1 MSSTGDSF
9 NPQTANFPGTGAP
22 AAGGFPTEDERT
34 FAMLAHVLQFFA
46 GFIPPLV
53 IYLVKRNS
61 RFVAFHALQALLWQI
76 TYFVII
82 MLGMMTMFASMF
94 GVIAHQAHS
103 GAANGAPP
111 VGFFVGFGA
120 FWLIFLAGWIVNLF
134 LAIYFGIKSY
144 HGEWAAYPILGR
156 WARRLANA

>member
-1 MSSTGDSF
+1 MSDTSGHF
-9 NPQTANFPGTGAP
+9 NPQQANFQP
-22 AAGGFPTEDERT
+22 ADYPPTEDERT

-94 GVIAHQAHS
+94 GVIARQAHN
-103 GAANGAPP
+103 GPANGVPP

-120 FWLIFLAGWIVNLF
+120 FWLLFIAGWVVNLF
-134 LAIYFGIKSY
+134 LAIYYGIKSY
-144 HGEWAAYPILGR
+144 HGEWAAYPLLGR
-156 WARRLANA
+156 WARRLVNA